1 MLIRQASSGAHLINT
16 SHRPGW
22 RLRAMRF
29 WTLLALASA
38 VRASPGACLPPQGG
52 AAGFVATFYLMDYAW
67 FGSGPEDVAF
77 METGY
82 RQQLVTASTP
92 GVTTPA
98 FALETPFFAIGPSA
112 GAIYGQTVDFT
123 NVGVQL
129 QGYFVPPELGVWTLF
144 AATDNAVVVRVGAA
158 SAFECCQATV
168 LEVGDYALYLVGQAG
183 TASYVFT
190 AGLHY
195 PLMLFWVN
203 YHGDAVLLFSMTS
216 PSGHVYTDFGLLVVA
231 IPDGAPCPAVATT
244 TVYGAVAATS
254 TQLPTPGGTVTV
266 VVAVPY
272 STLVETLY
280 WTGGAEDWT
289 ALGGATETI
298 EVLLPAQTTTATT
311 YGPLAGTATLDLP
324 DAATVTVV
332 ITEPYSVVDGAT
344 ATLAPTAITTSDAA
358 ASAPSRPI
366 AAVSPS
372 ALATGSPWP
381 ARMGSTSAA
390 RFTGAS
396 RPAMGG
402 CTNGTLAGVEAFG
415 SASFASSAVGAPSL
429 DPTFATT
436 ALAGASAVAAANT
449 GDTLGSDTD
458 VSRRP
463 LLSISA
469 VSARPS
475 DAASAALTPHA
486 VTQALS
492 PGPGWPGRATSFSRP
507 PVPAS
512 WAVPSRLADSAMA
525 SPLSQAGSLGL
536 ANPAEARGG
545 AEVSGAANSSPN
557 ALSVTIQADASV
569 TATWCVRS
577 SSRFNASGSPRTGY
591 RWSLNRTAGTMAPV
605 GVAPASSTA
614 AATGT
619 VSSATS
625 TAASL
630 DHKVTPVLSP
640 VLRSSVH
647 ASSGFGNA
655 ALSRLPPSLVL
666 PTRSR
671 ALSIAER
678 LSTAA
683 SLQTWVPVSNAVAA
697 YSAANSTI
705 TRGHHSSPTS
715 MAHASHGADTRLA
728 TIHSTSSD
736 RETRGSA
743 TSRTLST
750 PSKASAT
757 ARFNKTLE
765 ATVSTRSKVAAL
777 HSASLMNE
785 SSSGS
790 SVTKSFLRHSRGFK
804 ITWRGSSA
812 MRESSATADSPKRTL
827 HFVTVPTST
836 SSTIAALH
844 PSSREDKSLSTST
857 SKSPPST
864 SSCQH
869 SVSWR
874 SSSTTQQSTT
884 NKTLHYVTVST
895 HTVSKVLYTG
905 SLEAV
910 SVRFS
915 MSLST
920 SKSSVASLLSQWRSK
935 GFTTIWRGSA
945 RESSATACLN
955 QSLHISTLSKV
966 ALPRASSPGDAAI
979 DTSAII
985 SRNSK
990 TSLWHPSGFTTTRRS
1005 RSGATAVSYNKSL
1018 HSVTLSSLTPSKP
1031 ALNASLLLDSTGSSN
1046 PLTSSQWHT
1055 TRKLSATTSLNVTL
1069 HYVTTSTFTV
1079 STVAVHLSSLEDESL
1094 PYPSASSQ
1102 QHIASW
1108 RGSLATRE
1116 SRTMSNKTLHSVAV
1130 STSIASTIAALR
1142 PSSLED
1148 PSGSAASTLI
1158 PSMSSQGRYHGF
1170 ANTTRLLRGRSAT
1183 SAVSKKEAADP
1194 SSSVREGSSERGLR
1208 LTFLLTAHTT
1218 VDSASSVPLY
1228 VSNSAYGS
1236 AGRVVPATA
1245 ICTTETVPP
1254 SGPTAS
1260 ALNDTAVRLDLS
1272 STSAFVPGYNGA
1284 LTAFNGSAARPI
1296 ALTLSIRGSGNAQSP
1311 TVDATIATI
1320 GVENSTHRAS
1330 GYFAPRLASNKVPSH
1345 SLSIAPGSVGH
1356 SAVESP
1362 AASTEPPLV
1371 ADTTVADPKPTPTA
1385 TLTVDLSNG
1394 YASVVRSATT
1404 RSSLVMRSR
1413 SSSASLSL
1421 ADVTSALGLS
1431 LAPLSSETGAHSGG
1445 RHLSSVGLAR
1455 SVSSGLSTALASDPK
1470 LAPSAPILDPTQG
1483 VWLTPNASAYTPG
1496 NRTAA
1501 ALVGGDTLEGPR
1513 SSLAELKSLL
1523 GSPRRVSTGW
1533 LSHEYTEAL
1542 SVSLTR
1548 LPLDG
1553 QPSQAKAQL
1562 PLSTSTSPAADSHRN
1577 ASAWHGVDSHSQA
1590 AGDFTLSQVVNNSS
1604 AATAYPAIAQPTLL
1618 RGMASSGIERSSKT
1632 VHSVLTGPPTLTGHR
1647 LSPNNNLTPA
1657 KSTSTPEEPSE
1668 TDPLGDSLVTD
1679 SSTQTLKSEYSSA
1692 QDEADTEA
1700 FLPLGPGSSMP
1711 SSVEPGCTNRV
1722 ASEPLATIAVTSCH
1736 AAPKFASY
1744 GSSSRLIVSSH
1755 EISTSGK
1762 PTATKQVLSNTPAP
1776 RESASQVSMCTPPTL
1791 QQSTYLA
1798 STPVPQPSVPVHL
1811 HNTGCRLQPCRKKA
1825 LLLLSALHR
1834 LL

>member
-1 MLIRQASSGAHLINT
+1 M
-16 SHRPGW
+16 
-22 RLRAMRF
+22 
-29 WTLLALASA
+29 
-38 VRASPGACLPPQGG
+38 
-52 AAGFVATFYLMDYAW
+52 
-67 FGSGPEDVAF
+67 
-77 METGY
+77 
-82 RQQLVTASTP
+82 
-92 GVTTPA
+92 
-98 FALETPFFAIGPSA
+98 
-112 GAIYGQTVDFT
+112 
-123 NVGVQL
+123 
-129 QGYFVPPELGVWTLF
+129 
-144 AATDNAVVVRVGAA
+144 
-158 SAFECCQATV
+158 
-168 LEVGDYALYLVGQAG
+168 
-183 TASYVFT
+183 
-190 AGLHY
+190 
-195 PLMLFWVN
+195 
-203 YHGDAVLLFSMTS
+203 
-216 PSGHVYTDFGLLVVA
+216 
-231 IPDGAPCPAVATT
+231 
-244 TVYGAVAATS
+244 
-254 TQLPTPGGTVTV
+254 
-266 VVAVPY
+266 
-272 STLVETLY
+272 
-280 WTGGAEDWT
+280 
-289 ALGGATETI
+289 
-298 EVLLPAQTTTATT
+298 
-311 YGPLAGTATLDLP
+311 
-324 DAATVTVV
+324 
-332 ITEPYSVVDGAT
+332 
-344 ATLAPTAITTSDAA
+344 
-358 ASAPSRPI
+358 
-366 AAVSPS
+366 
-372 ALATGSPWP
+372 
-381 ARMGSTSAA
+381 
-390 RFTGAS
+390 
-396 RPAMGG
+396 
-402 CTNGTLAGVEAFG
+402 
-415 SASFASSAVGAPSL
+415 
-429 DPTFATT
+429 
-436 ALAGASAVAAANT
+436 
-449 GDTLGSDTD
+449 
-458 VSRRP
+458 
-463 LLSISA
+463 
-469 VSARPS
+469 
-475 DAASAALTPHA
+475 

-492 PGPGWPGRATSFSRP
+492 SGLKRPSRAISISQLP
-507 PVPAS
+507 PVPVS
-512 WAVPSRLADSAMA
+512 WAVSLSRLADLTMA
-525 SPLSQAGSLGL
+525 SLRSRSSLTGSPSLEI
-536 ANPAEARGG
+536 PAETRDGG
-545 AEVSGAANSSPN
+545 EVSSVANSSWSA
-557 ALSVTIQADASV
+557 ALLATMQADANVSATLWHSRSASSV
-569 TATWCVRS
+569 GVS
-577 SSRFNASGSPRTGY
+577 SAPRTDYGL
-591 RWSLNRTAGTMAPV
+591 RLSNRTAATMALV
-605 GVAPASSTA
+605 SVAPDLSTA
-614 AATGT
+614 ANTT
-619 VSSATS
+619 PKSATDTVPS
-625 TAASL
+625 ATWTAAIV
-630 DHKVTPVLSP
+630 DHNITSSTHVVTQMPSP
-640 VLRSSVH
+640 VLKSSVR
-647 ASSGFGNA
+647 ASSGFSNA
-655 ALSRLPPSLVL
+655 TQTQLPPSLVVPIGSL
-666 PTRSR
+666 AISM
-671 ALSIAER
+671 AER
-678 LSTAA
+678 SSTSA
-683 SLQTWVPVSNAVAA
+683 SLQTCGSTCLLNTMGWVTERPETSLTHPEPLPSPTPSTRVAA
-697 YSAANSTI
+697 HSATNSSI
-705 TRGHHSSPTS
+705 THGHHSSPVS
-715 MAHASHGADTRLA
+715 MAHASHGAETRLA
-728 TIHSTSSD
+728 SIHSTASD
-736 RETRGSA
+736 RERRHGSVD
-743 TSRTLST
+743 SRTQ
-750 PSKASAT
+750 SKLNASSAT
-757 ARFNKTLE
+757 ATSNRTLE
-765 ATVSTRSKVAAL
+765 ATTVSAPRESKLAAL
-777 HSASLMNE
+777 HTGSLMNQ
-785 SSSGS
+785 SFSRS
-790 SVTKSFLRHSRGFK
+790 SVAKRSQRYSRGFT

-812 MRESSATADSPKRTL
+812 MRESSATADSLKRTL

-836 SSTIAALH
+836 SSAIAALH

-874 SSSTTQQSTT
+874 SGSTTQQSSATP
-884 NKTLHYVTVST
+884 NKTLHHVTVST

-920 SKSSVASLLSQWRSK
+920 SKSSVASLLSQWRSE

-1102 QHIASW
+1102 QHNASW

-1236 AGRVVPATA
+1236 AGPVVPATA

-1320 GVENSTHRAS
+1320 GVENSTHCAS
-1330 GYFAPRLASNKVPSH
+1330 RYFTPRLASNKVPSH
-1345 SLSIAPGSVGH
+1345 SLSIASGSLEH
-1356 SAVESP
+1356 SAAESP
-1362 AASTEPPLV
+1362 AASTKPPLV

-1385 TLTVDLSNG
+1385 TLTVNLSNG
-1394 YASVVRSATT
+1394 YASVVRGATT
-1404 RSSLVMRSR
+1404 RSSLVVRSR
-1413 SSSASLSL
+1413 SSAASLSL

-1431 LAPLSSETGAHSGG
+1431 LAPLSNAQGM
-1445 RHLSSVGLAR
+1445 HLGSVGLAR
-1455 SVSSGLSTALASDPK
+1455 SASSGLSTTLASDPK
-1470 LAPSAPILDPTQG
+1470 LASSAPILDPTQG
-1483 VWLTPNASAYTPG
+1483 VWLTLNGSASTPG
-1496 NRTAA
+1496 NRSGA
-1501 ALVGGDTLEGPR
+1501 ALVGGDPLEGPR

-1590 AGDFTLSQVVNNSS
+1590 AGDFTLSQVVNNPS

-1722 ASEPLATIAVTSCH
+1722 ASEPLATNAVTSRH
-1736 AAPKFASY
+1736 AAPEFASY

-1798 STPVPQPSVPVHL
+1798 STPVPQPSVSVHL

-1825 LLLLSALHR
+1825 LLLLSALLQ